1 MILILLQGGLG
12 NQLFQLSLASLLKS
26 KYTSQKVVVEHRT
39 GFLLDFHYRR
49 SFEVSELCSLLKI
62 SKAGYIL
69 SLLAFLYRL
78 TNKAFGASVLS
89 LLIYSYDDTTLPSQA
104 LLDGTAFQDTRQ
116 LYLLSGWFQDVRY
129 VIRSDLPHAL
139 YTYLNNLYY
148 PELLPGLLRSKVT
161 RIAACLR
168 LYEEAHD
175 LQSHTRSGLP
185 PSIILFKNIVAK
197 LVRVSPHSTSLFCV
211 GQSRY
216 PQFNCLSQYEPI
228 FWTGEDGVRSP
239 YFCIY
244 AISLANRAVITSS
257 TLYFWGAYMLCIRNN
272 LARADVN
279 TPMVYYS
286 SDSMIKSTDLL
297 GWYSY

>member
-1 MILILLQGGLG
+1 MILIFLQGGLG
-12 NQLFQLSLASLLKS
+12 NQLFQLSLAALLAS
-26 KYTSQKVVVEHRT
+26 KYPSQKVVVEHRT

-49 SFEVSELCSLLKI
+49 SFEVSELCSLLAI
-62 SKAGYIL
+62 SKAGHIL
-69 SLLAFLYRL
+69 SLLAFLHRL
-78 TNKAFGASVLS
+78 TKKAFGVSVLS
-89 LLIYSYDDTTLPSQA
+89 PLIYSYDDTTLPSQA
-104 LLDGTAFQDTRQ
+104 LLDGIAFPDTSK
-116 LYLLSGWFQDVRY
+116 LYILSGWFQDVRY
-129 VIRSDLPHAL
+129 VIGSNLPHTL

-148 PELLPGLLRSKVT
+148 PELLPGLLRSNDT

-175 LQSHTRSGLP
+175 LASHTRSGLP
-185 PSIILFKNIVAK
+185 PSMILFENIVAK
-197 LVRVSPHSTSLFCV
+197 LVHDSPHPTSLFCV
-211 GQSRY
+211 GQTRY
-216 PQFNCLSQYEPI
+216 TQFNCLTQYEPT
-228 FWTGEDGVRSP
+228 FWTGDDGVQSP

-279 TPMVYYS
+279 APAVYYS

-297 GWYSY
+297 GWCQY